1 MSFDVKIEQPL
12 LIFLGISDAR
22 LLTDHD
28 LARVSPIN
36 GAQRRILEAI
46 AARPGLGEHARP
58 VPSL

>member
-12 LIFLGISDAR
+12 RIFLGISDAR

-28 LARVSPIN
+28 LARVSPIY

-46 AARPGLGEHARP
+46 AARPGLGEHA
-58 VPSL
+58 